1 MSPVNEAEAE
11 TDAETDEREAAPLE
25 LGRVLA
31 VDLGDKR
38 IGLAVSDALGLTAQG
53 IETLQRRGDK
63 ADVEAL
69 RGTCAEREVTR
80 IVVGLPRNMDGSE
93 GPRAQKSRAFA
104 RKLLE
109 AIGLPVFLWDE
120 RLSTAEA
127 ERVLIA
133 ADVSRQK
140 RKLVI
145 DRMAAQVILQGYLEA
160 GRPEVDPA

>member
-1 MSPVNEAEAE
+1 MSV
-11 TDAETDEREAAPLE
+11 TDPDSGDEVAAPTL

-53 IETLQRRGDK
+53 IETLERRGDK
-63 ADVEAL
+63 KDIEAL
-69 RGTCAEREVTR
+69 RGACAEREVER

-104 RKLLE
+104 RRLHE
-109 AIGLPVFLWDE
+109 AVDLPVYLWDE

-145 DRMAAQVILQGYLEA
+145 NRMAAQVILQGYLEA

>member
-1 MSPVNEAEAE
+1 VSAAEQE
-11 TDAETDEREAAPLE
+11 IDEDEGAKLA

-53 IETLQRRGDK
+53 IETLERRGDK
-63 ADVEAL
+63 KDIEAL
-69 RGTCAEREVTR
+69 RSACAEREVVR
-80 IVVGLPRNMDGSE
+80 IIVGLPRNMDGSE
-93 GPRAQKSRAFA
+93 GPRAQKSRSFA
-104 RKLLE
+104 RKLHE
-109 AIGLPVFLWDE
+109 AVGLPVYLWDE

-140 RKLVI
+140 RKLAI

>member
-1 MSPVNEAEAE
+1 
-11 TDAETDEREAAPLE
+11 
-25 LGRVLA
+25 
-31 VDLGDKR
+31 
-38 IGLAVSDALGLTAQG
+38 
-53 IETLQRRGDK
+53 
-63 ADVEAL
+63 
-69 RGTCAEREVTR
+69 
-80 IVVGLPRNMDGSE
+80 VGLP
-93 GPRAQKSRAFA
+93 
-104 RKLLE
+104 
-109 AIGLPVFLWDE
+109 VYLWDE